1 MFGNGLIERVTGRG
15 VPADISCLG
24 AQNPRSSDSSS
35 STPRTADNFIYRG
48 DTRRSC
54 GELPELVT
62 KFPYHRRLLDSPFLD
77 FGLNNSFLSTVFLA
91 VILRFRGVKYTGH
104 IPGPELYP
112 GHRDRALPAPG
123 T

>member
-62 KFPYHRRLLDSPFLD
+62 KFPYHRRLLGES
-77 FGLNNSFLSTVFLA
+77 SEVA
-91 VILRFRGVKYTGH
+91 EV
-104 IPGPELYP
+104 
-112 GHRDRALPAPG
+112 APTPTRSRLG
-123 T
+123 K